1 MKKHINK
8 IIFGDALETI
18 KEFPDESIDCVITS
32 PPYWQMRNYGWKG
45 QWGLEQTYLAYLE
58 KLWALMDEIR
68 RVLKPH
74 GTVWINLGDTYF
86 GSGNDSGKKAG
97 KPAQN
102 IRNVKVGE
110 MLPKTQTLI
119 PATS

>member
-1 MKKHINK
+1 LSDYLSAKKETRLKKHINK

-58 KLWALMDEIR
+58 KTLGA
-68 RVLKPH
+68 H
-74 GTVWINLGDTYF
+74 G
-86 GSGNDSGKKAG
+86 
-97 KPAQN
+97 
-102 IRNVKVGE
+102 
-110 MLPKTQTLI
+110 
-119 PATS
+119 